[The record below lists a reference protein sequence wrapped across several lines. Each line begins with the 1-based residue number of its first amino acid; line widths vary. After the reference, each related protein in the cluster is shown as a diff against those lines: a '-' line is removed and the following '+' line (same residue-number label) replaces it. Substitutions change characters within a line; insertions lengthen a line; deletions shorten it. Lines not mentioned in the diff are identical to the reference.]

1 MTAKTGSAH
10 ARYAGLLPIEP
21 QDDLFCPIDLK
32 PEPISL
38 KQEDVRFRN
47 RQPLARQRRRAPA
60 RFLIAFCTGIAIT
73 LLWQSYGDAAREMI
87 GNLSPQLGWLAPRP
101 AQTVANGHPSEV
113 TAPAAPAEQLNA
125 ISIDFDEVGQNAD
138 KNATTI
144 AADQEPATRSSD
156 QIASAQEPTKRST
169 NQAVATKDSSI
180 AAESRAEGASSQ
192 PPVRLA
198 TKSTEARQPQTL
210 AEKGKP
216 PASCFASA
224 SAALYNHPGGWPTW
238 TLRAPGHEG
247 TMCWYVAARPRRSDH
262 RASAHDHRN
271 EMTPQEKDRLGAAET
286 EPFVP
291 FAPRGGAGMWVRGL
305 P

>member
-10 ARYAGLLPIEP
+10 DRYAGLLPIEP
-21 QDDLFCPIDLK
+21 QDDLLCPIDLK
-32 PEPISL
+32 
-38 KQEDVRFRN
+38 QQDVRFPN
-47 RQPLARQRRRAPA
+47 WQPSARQRRRAPA

-87 GNLSPQLGWLAPRP
+87 ANLYPQLGWLAPRP
-101 AQTVANGHPSEV
+101 VLTAPNGHPSKV
-113 TAPAAPAEQLNA
+113 TAPAARSADQLNA
-125 ISIDFDEVGQNAD
+125 MSIEFDEVGQNVD

-144 AADQEPATRSSD
+144 AADREPSTRGTD
-156 QIASAQEPTKRST
+156 QIATGQEPTKRST
-169 NQAVATKDSSI
+169 DQTAASKDSNI
-180 AAESRAEGASSQ
+180 AAGSRAEVASSQ
-192 PPVRLA
+192 PLLRLDA
-198 TKSTEARQPQTL
+198 KSTEARQPQTL

-216 PASCFASA
+216 LASCFASP

-262 RASAHDHRN
+262 RASARDHRN
-271 EMTPQEKDRLGAAET
+271 EMTPNEKDRLGAAET

-291 FAPRGGAGMWVRGL
+291 FASGGRAGTWVGGL